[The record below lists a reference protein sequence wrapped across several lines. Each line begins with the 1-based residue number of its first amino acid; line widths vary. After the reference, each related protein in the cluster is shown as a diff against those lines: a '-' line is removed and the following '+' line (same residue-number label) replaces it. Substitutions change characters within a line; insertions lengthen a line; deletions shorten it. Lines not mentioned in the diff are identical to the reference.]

1 MHDVY
6 KTPCSQ
12 NLTTKMLKAEFNW
25 GWLFFLSTEHNE
37 IYVETKVQPDTKE
50 LKQIGLTR
58 AVQKEMVKN

>member
-1 MHDVY
+1 MHDIY

-12 NLTTKMLKAEFNW
+12 NLTTKMLKAEFNL
-25 GWLFFLSTEHNE
+25 GSSFFLSTEHNE

-50 LKQIGLTR
+50 QIGLIR